1 VLEES
6 KMPKADNKAV
16 TSSVKTWSSG
26 SSSVEIEVN
35 DKKYYPEELV
45 LFKHFKPTL
54 EVFF

>member
-6 KMPKADNKAV
+6 KMPKADNKAG

-45 LFKHFKPTL
+45 LFKHFKLTL